1 MAAGMGS
8 RYGGLKQL
16 DKVGPN
22 GETIIDYSLHDAI
35 QAGFTKVIFIIRRD
49 FEDQFKLQITNK
61 YLGKF
66 TVEFAFQDIDDLP
79 NGFSCPNGRE
89 KPWGTGQAI
98 LCARNLINEPFVVIN
113 GDDYYGQ
120 ESFKVIADY
129 YNNGGVQFSMV
140 AFRLDKTLSDF
151 GPVTRGVCN
160 VENDK
165 LDTVVETENLKKKD
179 NYIST
184 NRNITLDGS
193 EPVSMNMWGFT
204 PSLFNYLHED
214 FEEVIKH
221 KMNNNG
227 VDVVL
232 EVVGGDVFKKS
243 MKLLNPFGRTVVAGF
258 ASLNLKKM
266 NPISWVNTWK
276 DIPRAKVADLAESST
291 GLLATHL
298 GYLLNSGSLLR
309 EVWDELVTFTIKHGI
324 KPIIGHRFE
333 FDDLS
338 KAHELMESRNSYGKI
353 IISLPTAL

>member
-61 YLGKF
+61 YLGQF

-79 NGFSCPNGRE
+79 NRFSCPNGRE

-98 LCARNLINEPFVVIN
+98 LCARNLINEAFVVIN

-129 YNNGGVQFSMV
+129 YNNGGAQFSMV

-165 LDTVVETENLKKKD
+165 LDTVVETDNLATKG

-184 NRNITLDGS
+184 NRDIALDGS

-204 PSLFNYLHED
+204 PPLFNYLHEAFVNFLND
-214 FEEVIKH
+214 E
-221 KMNNNG
+221 
-227 VDVVL
+227 
-232 EVVGGDVFKKS
+232 GD
-243 MKLLNPFGRTVVAGF
+243 
-258 ASLNLKKM
+258 
-266 NPISWVNTWK
+266 
-276 DIPRAKVADLAESST
+276 
-291 GLLATHL
+291 GL
-298 GYLLNSGSLLR
+298 
-309 EVWDELVTFTIKHGI
+309 
-324 KPIIGHRFE
+324 
-333 FDDLS
+333 
-338 KAHELMESRNSYGKI
+338 
-353 IISLPTAL
+353 

>member
-66 TVEFAFQDIDDLP
+66 TVEFAFQNIDDLP
-79 NGFSCPNGRE
+79 NGFNCPDGRE

-98 LCARNLINEPFVVIN
+98 LSARNLINEPFVVIN

-129 YNNGGVQFSMV
+129 YNNGGAQFSMV
-140 AFRLDKTLSDF
+140 AFRLDKTLSDY

-165 LDTVVETENLKKKD
+165 LDTVVETENLEKKA
-179 NYIST
+179 NSISS
-184 NRNITLDGS
+184 NRNIMLDGS

-204 PSLFNYLHED
+204 PSLFNYLQED
-214 FEEVIKH
+214 FFNFLNDEGSGLKSEFLIPTVINNLVQNNQEEVYVLRS
-221 KMNNNG
+221 NASWFG
-227 VDVVL
+227 VTYKEDKPFVINKIQEL
-232 EVVGGDVFKKS
+232 IHSGIYS
-243 MKLLNPFGRTVVAGF
+243 SPLL
-258 ASLNLKKM
+258 
-266 NPISWVNTWK
+266 
-276 DIPRAKVADLAESST
+276 
-291 GLLATHL
+291 
-298 GYLLNSGSLLR
+298 
-309 EVWDELVTFTIKHGI
+309 
-324 KPIIGHRFE
+324 
-333 FDDLS
+333 
-338 KAHELMESRNSYGKI
+338 
-353 IISLPTAL
+353 

>member
-35 QAGFTKVIFIIRRD
+35 KAGFTKVIFIIRRD

-66 TVEFAFQDIDDLP
+66 AVEFAFQDIDDLP

-129 YNNGGVQFSMV
+129 YNNGGAQFSMV

-151 GPVTRGVCN
+151 GAVTRGVCN

-165 LDTVVETENLKKKD
+165 LDTVVETENLEKKG
-179 NYIST
+179 NYILT
-184 NRNITLDGS
+184 NRDITLDGS

-214 FEEVIKH
+214 FVNFLNDEGGELKSEFLIPTVINNLVQNNQEEVYVLRS
-221 KMNNNG
+221 NASWFG
-227 VDVVL
+227 VTYKEDKPFVINKIQEL
-232 EVVGGDVFKKS
+232 IHSGIYS
-243 MKLLNPFGRTVVAGF
+243 SPLL
-258 ASLNLKKM
+258 
-266 NPISWVNTWK
+266 
-276 DIPRAKVADLAESST
+276 
-291 GLLATHL
+291 
-298 GYLLNSGSLLR
+298 
-309 EVWDELVTFTIKHGI
+309 
-324 KPIIGHRFE
+324 
-333 FDDLS
+333 
-338 KAHELMESRNSYGKI
+338 
-353 IISLPTAL
+353 

>member
-35 QAGFTKVIFIIRRD
+35 KAGFTKVIFIIRRD

-66 TVEFAFQDIDDLP
+66 AVEFAFQDIDDLP
-79 NGFSCPNGRE
+79 NGFSCPSGRE

-98 LCARNLINEPFVVIN
+98 LSARNLINEPFVVIN

-129 YNNGGVQFSMV
+129 YNNGGAQFSMV

-165 LDTVVETENLKKKD
+165 LDTVVETENLEKKG
-179 NYIST
+179 NYILT
-184 NRNITLDGS
+184 NRDITLDGS

-214 FEEVIKH
+214 FVNFLNDEGGELKSEFLIPTVINNLVQNNQEEVYVLRS
-221 KMNNNG
+221 NASWFG
-227 VDVVL
+227 VTYKED
-232 EVVGGDVFKKS
+232 K
-243 MKLLNPFGRTVVAGF
+243 PFVINKIQE
-258 ASLNLKKM
+258 L
-266 NPISWVNTWK
+266 I
-276 DIPRAKVADLAESST
+276 
-291 GLLATHL
+291 HL
-298 GYLLNSGSLLR
+298 GIYSSPLL
-309 EVWDELVTFTIKHGI
+309 
-324 KPIIGHRFE
+324 
-333 FDDLS
+333 
-338 KAHELMESRNSYGKI
+338 
-353 IISLPTAL
+353 

>member
-35 QAGFTKVIFIIRRD
+35 KAGFTKVIFIIRRD

-66 TVEFAFQDIDDLP
+66 AVEFAFQDIDDLP
-79 NGFSCPNGRE
+79 NGFNCPSGRE

-98 LCARNLINEPFVVIN
+98 LSARNLINEPFVVIN

-129 YNNGGVQFSMV
+129 YNNGGAQFSMV

-165 LDTVVETENLKKKD
+165 LDSVMETENLRKKD

-184 NRNITLDGS
+184 NSNITLDGS

-214 FEEVIKH
+214 FVNFLNDEGGELKSEFLIPTVINNLVQNNQEEVYVLRS
-221 KMNNNG
+221 NASWFG
-227 VDVVL
+227 VTYKEDKPFVINKIQEL
-232 EVVGGDVFKKS
+232 IHSGIYS
-243 MKLLNPFGRTVVAGF
+243 SPLL
-258 ASLNLKKM
+258 
-266 NPISWVNTWK
+266 
-276 DIPRAKVADLAESST
+276 
-291 GLLATHL
+291 
-298 GYLLNSGSLLR
+298 
-309 EVWDELVTFTIKHGI
+309 
-324 KPIIGHRFE
+324 
-333 FDDLS
+333 
-338 KAHELMESRNSYGKI
+338 
-353 IISLPTAL
+353 

>member
-1 MAAGMGS
+1 MAAGIGS

-79 NGFSCPNGRE
+79 NGFSCPSGRE

-98 LCARNLINEPFVVIN
+98 LCASNLINEPFIVIN
-113 GDDYYGQ
+113 GDDYYGR

-129 YNNGGVQFSMV
+129 YNNGGAQFSLV
-140 AFRLDKTLSDF
+140 AFRLDKTLSDY

-184 NRNITLDGS
+184 NRNVTLDGS

-204 PSLFNYLHED
+204 PSLFNYLHENFVNFLND
-214 FEEVIKH
+214 EGNELRSEFLIPTVINNLVQNNQEEIYVLRSNASWFGVTYKEDKPFVIK
-221 KMNNNG
+221 K
-227 VDVVL
+227 
-232 EVVGGDVFKKS
+232 
-243 MKLLNPFGRTVVAGF
+243 
-258 ASLNLKKM
+258 
-266 NPISWVNTWK
+266 IQ
-276 DIPRAKVADLAESST
+276 DLI
-291 GLLATHL
+291 
-298 GYLLNSGSLLR
+298 NSGIYSSPLL
-309 EVWDELVTFTIKHGI
+309 
-324 KPIIGHRFE
+324 
-333 FDDLS
+333 
-338 KAHELMESRNSYGKI
+338 
-353 IISLPTAL
+353 

>member
-49 FEDQFKLQITNK
+49 FEDQFKLKITNK

-66 TVEFAFQDIDDLP
+66 AVEFAFQDIDNLP

-98 LCARNLINEPFVVIN
+98 LSARNLINEPFVVIN

-129 YNNGGVQFSMV
+129 YNNGGAQFSMV

-214 FEEVIKH
+214 FVNFLNDEGDELKSEFLIPTVINNLVQNNQEEVYVLRS
-221 KMNNNG
+221 NASWFG
-227 VDVVL
+227 VTYKEDKPFVINKIQEL
-232 EVVGGDVFKKS
+232 IHSGIYS
-243 MKLLNPFGRTVVAGF
+243 SPLL
-258 ASLNLKKM
+258 
-266 NPISWVNTWK
+266 
-276 DIPRAKVADLAESST
+276 
-291 GLLATHL
+291 
-298 GYLLNSGSLLR
+298 
-309 EVWDELVTFTIKHGI
+309 
-324 KPIIGHRFE
+324 
-333 FDDLS
+333 
-338 KAHELMESRNSYGKI
+338 
-353 IISLPTAL
+353 

>member
-35 QAGFTKVIFIIRRD
+35 KAGFTKVIFIIRRD

-66 TVEFAFQDIDDLP
+66 AVEFAFQDIDDLP
-79 NGFSCPNGRE
+79 NGFSCPSGRE

-98 LCARNLINEPFVVIN
+98 LSARNLINEPFVVIN

-129 YNNGGVQFSMV
+129 YNNGGAQFSMV

-165 LDTVVETENLKKKD
+165 LDTVVETENLEKKG

-184 NRNITLDGS
+184 NRDITLDGS

-214 FEEVIKH
+214 FVNFLNDEGGELKSEFLIPTVINNLVQNNQEEVYVLRS
-221 KMNNNG
+221 NASWFG
-227 VDVVL
+227 VTYKEDKPFVINKIQEL
-232 EVVGGDVFKKS
+232 IHSGIYS
-243 MKLLNPFGRTVVAGF
+243 SPLL
-258 ASLNLKKM
+258 
-266 NPISWVNTWK
+266 
-276 DIPRAKVADLAESST
+276 
-291 GLLATHL
+291 
-298 GYLLNSGSLLR
+298 
-309 EVWDELVTFTIKHGI
+309 
-324 KPIIGHRFE
+324 
-333 FDDLS
+333 
-338 KAHELMESRNSYGKI
+338 
-353 IISLPTAL
+353 

>member
-35 QAGFTKVIFIIRRD
+35 QAGFTKVIFIIRKD

-66 TVEFAFQDIDDLP
+66 TVEFAFQDIHDLP
-79 NGFSCPNGRE
+79 NGLSCPNGRE

-98 LCARNLINEPFVVIN
+98 LSARNLINEPFVVIN

-129 YNNGGVQFSMV
+129 YNNGGAQFSMV

-151 GPVTRGVCN
+151 GPVPRGVCN

-165 LDTVVETENLKKKD
+165 LDTVVETENLEKKG

-204 PSLFNYLHED
+204 PSLFNYLHEEFVNFLND
-214 FEEVIKH
+214 EGDELKSEFLIPTVINNLVQNNQEEVYVLRS
-221 KMNNNG
+221 NASWFG
-227 VDVVL
+227 VTYKED
-232 EVVGGDVFKKS
+232 K
-243 MKLLNPFGRTVVAGF
+243 PFV
-258 ASLNLKKM
+258 
-266 NPISWVNTWK
+266 ISK
-276 DIPRAKVADLAESST
+276 IQELI
-291 GLLATHL
+291 
-298 GYLLNSGSLLR
+298 NSGIYSSPLL
-309 EVWDELVTFTIKHGI
+309 
-324 KPIIGHRFE
+324 
-333 FDDLS
+333 
-338 KAHELMESRNSYGKI
+338 
-353 IISLPTAL
+353 

>member
-79 NGFSCPNGRE
+79 NGFSCPSERE

-129 YNNGGVQFSMV
+129 YNNGGAQFSMV

-214 FEEVIKH
+214 FVNFLNDEGNELKSEFLIPTVINNLVQNNQEEVYVLRS
-221 KMNNNG
+221 NASWFG
-227 VDVVL
+227 VTYKEDKPFVINKIQEL
-232 EVVGGDVFKKS
+232 INSEIYS
-243 MKLLNPFGRTVVAGF
+243 TPLL
-258 ASLNLKKM
+258 
-266 NPISWVNTWK
+266 
-276 DIPRAKVADLAESST
+276 
-291 GLLATHL
+291 
-298 GYLLNSGSLLR
+298 
-309 EVWDELVTFTIKHGI
+309 
-324 KPIIGHRFE
+324 
-333 FDDLS
+333 
-338 KAHELMESRNSYGKI
+338 
-353 IISLPTAL
+353 

>member
-66 TVEFAFQDIDDLP
+66 TVEFAFQDIHDLP
-79 NGFSCPNGRE
+79 NGLSCPSGRE

-165 LDTVVETENLKKKD
+165 LDTVVETENLEKKG
-179 NYIST
+179 NYILT

-193 EPVSMNMWGFT
+193 EPVSMNMWGFL

-214 FEEVIKH
+214 FVNFLNDEGNKLKSEFLIPTVINNLVQNNQEEVYVLRS
-221 KMNNNG
+221 NASWFG
-227 VDVVL
+227 VTYKEDKPFVIS
-232 EVVGGDVFKKS
+232 KIQ
-243 MKLLNPFGRTVVAGF
+243 KL
-258 ASLNLKKM
+258 
-266 NPISWVNTWK
+266 I
-276 DIPRAKVADLAESST
+276 
-291 GLLATHL
+291 
-298 GYLLNSGSLLR
+298 NSGIYSSPLL
-309 EVWDELVTFTIKHGI
+309 
-324 KPIIGHRFE
+324 
-333 FDDLS
+333 
-338 KAHELMESRNSYGKI
+338 
-353 IISLPTAL
+353 

>member
-1 MAAGMGS
+1 MINHLTLLVMAAGMGA

-66 TVEFAFQDIDDLP
+66 AVEFAFQDIDDLP
-79 NGFSCPNGRE
+79 NGFRCPSGRE

-98 LCARNLINEPFVVIN
+98 LCARNLINEPFAVIN
-113 GDDYYGQ
+113 GDDYYGR

-129 YNNGGVQFSMV
+129 YNNGGAQFSMV

-165 LDTVVETENLKKKD
+165 LDTIVETENLTKKG

-214 FEEVIKH
+214 FVNFIKDEGKELKSEFLIPTVINNLVQNNQEEVYVLRS
-221 KMNNNG
+221 NASWFG
-227 VDVVL
+227 VTYKEDKPLVIT
-232 EVVGGDVFKKS
+232 K
-243 MKLLNPFGRTVVAGF
+243 
-258 ASLNLKKM
+258 
-266 NPISWVNTWK
+266 IQ
-276 DIPRAKVADLAESST
+276 DLI
-291 GLLATHL
+291 
-298 GYLLNSGSLLR
+298 NSRIYPSPL
-309 EVWDELVTFTIKHGI
+309 
-324 KPIIGHRFE
+324 FE
-333 FDDLS
+333 
-338 KAHELMESRNSYGKI
+338 
-353 IISLPTAL
+353 

>member
-16 DKVGPN
+16 DTVGPS
-22 GETIIDYSLHDAI
+22 GETIIDYSLHDAVK
-35 QAGFTKVIFIIRRD
+35 AGFTKVIFIIRRD
-49 FEDQFKLQITNK
+49 FEDQFKLQIINK

-66 TVEFAFQDIDDLP
+66 AVEFAFQDIDDLP
-79 NGFSCPNGRE
+79 NGFNCPSGRE

-98 LCARNLINEPFVVIN
+98 LSARNLINEPFVVIN

-129 YNNGGVQFSMV
+129 YNNGGAQFSMV

-165 LDTVVETENLKKKD
+165 LDTVVETGKLEKKG

-184 NRNITLDGS
+184 DRDIALDGS

-214 FEEVIKH
+214 FVNFLNDEGGELKSEFLIPTVINNLVQDNQEEVYVLRS
-221 KMNNNG
+221 NASWFG
-227 VDVVL
+227 VTYKEDKPFVINKIQEL
-232 EVVGGDVFKKS
+232 IHSGIYS
-243 MKLLNPFGRTVVAGF
+243 SPLL
-258 ASLNLKKM
+258 
-266 NPISWVNTWK
+266 
-276 DIPRAKVADLAESST
+276 
-291 GLLATHL
+291 
-298 GYLLNSGSLLR
+298 
-309 EVWDELVTFTIKHGI
+309 
-324 KPIIGHRFE
+324 
-333 FDDLS
+333 
-338 KAHELMESRNSYGKI
+338 
-353 IISLPTAL
+353 

>member
-16 DKVGPN
+16 DTVGPS
-22 GETIIDYSLHDAI
+22 GETIIDYSLHDAVK
-35 QAGFTKVIFIIRRD
+35 AGFTKVIFIIRRD

-66 TVEFAFQDIDDLP
+66 AVEFAFQDIDDLP
-79 NGFSCPNGRE
+79 NGFNCPNGRE

-98 LCARNLINEPFVVIN
+98 LSARNLINEPFVVIN

-129 YNNGGVQFSMV
+129 YNNGGAQFSMV

-165 LDTVVETENLKKKD
+165 LDTVVETGNLEKKG

-184 NRNITLDGS
+184 DRDIALDGS

-214 FEEVIKH
+214 FVNFLNDEGDELKSEFLIPTVINNLVQNNQEEVYVLRS
-221 KMNNNG
+221 NASWFG
-227 VDVVL
+227 VTYKEDKPFVINKIQEL
-232 EVVGGDVFKKS
+232 IHSGIYS
-243 MKLLNPFGRTVVAGF
+243 SPLL
-258 ASLNLKKM
+258 
-266 NPISWVNTWK
+266 
-276 DIPRAKVADLAESST
+276 
-291 GLLATHL
+291 
-298 GYLLNSGSLLR
+298 
-309 EVWDELVTFTIKHGI
+309 
-324 KPIIGHRFE
+324 
-333 FDDLS
+333 
-338 KAHELMESRNSYGKI
+338 
-353 IISLPTAL
+353 

>member
-1 MAAGMGS
+1 MINHLTLLVMAAGMGS

-66 TVEFAFQDIDDLP
+66 AVEFAFQDIDNLP

-98 LCARNLINEPFVVIN
+98 LSASNLINEPFVVIN

-129 YNNGGVQFSMV
+129 YNNGGAQFSMV

-165 LDTVVETENLKKKD
+165 LDTVVETENLEKKG

-214 FEEVIKH
+214 FVNFLNDEGDELKSEFLIPTVINNLVQNNQEEVYVLRS
-221 KMNNNG
+221 NASWFG
-227 VDVVL
+227 VTYKEDKPFVINKIQEL
-232 EVVGGDVFKKS
+232 INSEIYS
-243 MKLLNPFGRTVVAGF
+243 TPLL
-258 ASLNLKKM
+258 
-266 NPISWVNTWK
+266 
-276 DIPRAKVADLAESST
+276 
-291 GLLATHL
+291 
-298 GYLLNSGSLLR
+298 
-309 EVWDELVTFTIKHGI
+309 
-324 KPIIGHRFE
+324 
-333 FDDLS
+333 
-338 KAHELMESRNSYGKI
+338 
-353 IISLPTAL
+353 

>member
-1 MAAGMGS
+1 MINHLTLLVMAAGMGS

-66 TVEFAFQDIDDLP
+66 AVEFAFQDIDNLP
-79 NGFSCPNGRE
+79 NGFSSPNGRE

-98 LCARNLINEPFVVIN
+98 LSARNLINEPFVVIN

-129 YNNGGVQFSMV
+129 YNNGGAQFSMV

-165 LDTVVETENLKKKD
+165 LDTVVETENLEKKG
-179 NYIST
+179 NYILT
-184 NRNITLDGS
+184 NRDITLDGS

-214 FEEVIKH
+214 FVNFLNDEGGELKSEFLIPTVINNLVQNNQEEVYVLRS
-221 KMNNNG
+221 NASWFG
-227 VDVVL
+227 VTYKEDKPFVINKIQEL
-232 EVVGGDVFKKS
+232 IHSGIYS
-243 MKLLNPFGRTVVAGF
+243 SPLL
-258 ASLNLKKM
+258 
-266 NPISWVNTWK
+266 
-276 DIPRAKVADLAESST
+276 
-291 GLLATHL
+291 
-298 GYLLNSGSLLR
+298 
-309 EVWDELVTFTIKHGI
+309 
-324 KPIIGHRFE
+324 
-333 FDDLS
+333 
-338 KAHELMESRNSYGKI
+338 
-353 IISLPTAL
+353 

>member
-49 FEDQFKLQITNK
+49 FEDQFKLQIINK

-66 TVEFAFQDIDDLP
+66 AVEFAFQDIDDLP
-79 NGFSCPNGRE
+79 NGFSCPSGRE

-98 LCARNLINEPFVVIN
+98 LSARNLINEPFVVIN

-129 YNNGGVQFSMV
+129 YNNGGAQFSMV

-165 LDTVVETENLKKKD
+165 LDTVVETGKLEKKG

-184 NRNITLDGS
+184 DRDIALDGS

-214 FEEVIKH
+214 FVNFLNDEGDELKSEFLIPTVINNLVQDNQEEVYVLRS
-221 KMNNNG
+221 NASWFG
-227 VDVVL
+227 VTYKEDKPFVINKIQEL
-232 EVVGGDVFKKS
+232 IQSGIYS
-243 MKLLNPFGRTVVAGF
+243 SPLL
-258 ASLNLKKM
+258 
-266 NPISWVNTWK
+266 
-276 DIPRAKVADLAESST
+276 
-291 GLLATHL
+291 
-298 GYLLNSGSLLR
+298 
-309 EVWDELVTFTIKHGI
+309 
-324 KPIIGHRFE
+324 
-333 FDDLS
+333 
-338 KAHELMESRNSYGKI
+338 
-353 IISLPTAL
+353 

>member
-16 DKVGPN
+16 DKVGPY

-66 TVEFAFQDIDDLP
+66 TVEFAFQDIHDLP

-98 LCARNLINEPFVVIN
+98 LCARNLINEPFAVIN

-120 ESFKVIADY
+120 ESFKVISDY
-129 YNNGGVQFSMV
+129 YNNGGAQFSMV
-140 AFRLDKTLSDF
+140 AFRLDKTLSDY

-165 LDTVVETENLKKKD
+165 LDTVVETENLEKKG

-184 NRNITLDGS
+184 NRDITLDGS

-204 PSLFNYLHED
+204 PSLFNYLHAD
-214 FEEVIKH
+214 FVNFLNDEGNELKSEFLIPTVINNLVQNNQEEVYVLRS
-221 KMNNNG
+221 NASWFG
-227 VDVVL
+227 VTYKED
-232 EVVGGDVFKKS
+232 K
-243 MKLLNPFGRTVVAGF
+243 PFVINKIQE
-258 ASLNLKKM
+258 L
-266 NPISWVNTWK
+266 I
-276 DIPRAKVADLAESST
+276 
-291 GLLATHL
+291 
-298 GYLLNSGSLLR
+298 NSGIYSSPLL
-309 EVWDELVTFTIKHGI
+309 
-324 KPIIGHRFE
+324 
-333 FDDLS
+333 
-338 KAHELMESRNSYGKI
+338 
-353 IISLPTAL
+353 

>member
-66 TVEFAFQDIDDLP
+66 AVEFAFQDIDDLP
-79 NGFSCPNGRE
+79 NGFNCPSGRE

-98 LCARNLINEPFVVIN
+98 LSARNLINEPFVVIN

-129 YNNGGVQFSMV
+129 YNNGGAQFSMV

-214 FEEVIKH
+214 FVNFLNDEGGELKSEFLIPTVINNLVQNNQEEVYVLRS
-221 KMNNNG
+221 NASWFG
-227 VDVVL
+227 VTYKEDKPFVINKIQEL
-232 EVVGGDVFKKS
+232 IHSGIYS
-243 MKLLNPFGRTVVAGF
+243 SPLL
-258 ASLNLKKM
+258 
-266 NPISWVNTWK
+266 
-276 DIPRAKVADLAESST
+276 
-291 GLLATHL
+291 
-298 GYLLNSGSLLR
+298 
-309 EVWDELVTFTIKHGI
+309 
-324 KPIIGHRFE
+324 
-333 FDDLS
+333 
-338 KAHELMESRNSYGKI
+338 
-353 IISLPTAL
+353 

>member
-1 MAAGMGS
+1 MINHLTLLVMAAGMGS

-35 QAGFTKVIFIIRRD
+35 QAGFTKVIFIIRRN

-66 TVEFAFQDIDDLP
+66 AVEFAFQDIDDLP
-79 NGFSCPNGRE
+79 NGFSCPSGRE

-98 LCARNLINEPFVVIN
+98 LSARNLINEPFVVIN

-129 YNNGGVQFSMV
+129 YNNGGAQFSMV

-165 LDTVVETENLKKKD
+165 LDTVVETENLEKKG

-184 NRNITLDGS
+184 NRDITLDGS

-214 FEEVIKH
+214 FVNFLNDEGGELKSEFLIPTVINNLVQNNQEEVYVLRS
-221 KMNNNG
+221 NASWFG
-227 VDVVL
+227 VTYKEDKPFVINKIQEL
-232 EVVGGDVFKKS
+232 IHSGIYS
-243 MKLLNPFGRTVVAGF
+243 SPLL
-258 ASLNLKKM
+258 
-266 NPISWVNTWK
+266 
-276 DIPRAKVADLAESST
+276 
-291 GLLATHL
+291 
-298 GYLLNSGSLLR
+298 
-309 EVWDELVTFTIKHGI
+309 
-324 KPIIGHRFE
+324 
-333 FDDLS
+333 
-338 KAHELMESRNSYGKI
+338 
-353 IISLPTAL
+353 

>member
-66 TVEFAFQDIDDLP
+66 AVEFAFQDIDDLP

-98 LCARNLINEPFVVIN
+98 LSARNLINEPFVVIN

-129 YNNGGVQFSMV
+129 YNNGGAQFSMV

-165 LDTVVETENLKKKD
+165 LDTVVETENLEKKG

-214 FEEVIKH
+214 FVNFLNDEGDELKSEFLIPTVINNLVQNNQEEVYVLRS
-221 KMNNNG
+221 NASWFG
-227 VDVVL
+227 VTYKEDKPFVINKIQEL
-232 EVVGGDVFKKS
+232 IHSGIYS
-243 MKLLNPFGRTVVAGF
+243 SPLL
-258 ASLNLKKM
+258 
-266 NPISWVNTWK
+266 
-276 DIPRAKVADLAESST
+276 
-291 GLLATHL
+291 
-298 GYLLNSGSLLR
+298 
-309 EVWDELVTFTIKHGI
+309 
-324 KPIIGHRFE
+324 
-333 FDDLS
+333 
-338 KAHELMESRNSYGKI
+338 
-353 IISLPTAL
+353 